1 MPRSYETFVFDAVSH
16 LCVYLNRDS
25 APTSQEGRRGQAIG
39 GGSMSVFAK
48 IAGKV
53 ATQAG
58 VAEIDTIVPT
68 SPRDQRTVL
77 PGCFRPTKNWDFL
90 VIRDRVPL
98 VALEFKSIMSSYGN
112 NLNNRAEEAV
122 GQGADLNATLQSHGI
137 QPESVFSGYLMIMAD
152 DSASRRPTRNI
163 TLPLLDIEV
172 EMNDLSYQQRADRMC
187 QRLEEKRIW
196 SCTSFATT
204 VLSDNKGDFN
214 VLSSVNSPVRFFKH
228 LHDFLV
234 ENY

>member
-1 MPRSYETFVFDAVSH
+1 MPRSFETLVFDAVSH

-39 GGSMSVFAK
+39 GGSMSAFAK
-48 IAGKV
+48 VAGKV
-53 ATQAG
+53 AKQAG
-58 VAEIDTIVPT
+58 VTEIDIIVPT
-68 SPRDQRTVL
+68 STRDQRTVL

-98 VALEFKSIMSSYGN
+98 VALEFKSIMSSFGN

-122 GQGADLNATLQSHGI
+122 GQGTDLNTVLQSNGI

-152 DSASRRPTRNI
+152 DSDSRRQTRNI

-187 QRLEEKRIW
+187 QRLEENGIW
-196 SCTSFATT
+196 YCTSFATT
-204 VLSDNKGDFN
+204 VLSENVGDFG
-214 VLSSVNSPVRFFKH
+214 VLSSVNSPVRFFERM
-228 LHDFLV
+228 HDFLV